1 MTEEELKS
9 LSPALTKKY
18 EAKEKRNLFNELPF
32 KPSTT
37 DRKSTPQTDH
47 NETPKPRPTDPKTPP
62 RTSQKNA
69 KSTQNRLTSRRS
81 SKSASNITSCV
92 IGSTTTFSSTNT
104 SSTTKSS
111 ATILSTTNPTNA
123 LTVNS
128 ATSFPITNSS
138 FTAPSSTTNSS
149 TSSSSSKNNNNNPH
163 NNNTHNK
170 NNNPLNKNNHKDRIQ
185 ELIDREMSKHTL
197 PQQPKPKQPQQTT
210 DYKKL
215 YKHSSKQTLYH
226 TKNLSLLLGF
236 RTTNKIPS
244 GLTVNVE
251 TKEKLSP
258 DHKKLWDETT
268 RQASDT
274 LHGILI
280 EHHQQHQQK
289 YQEQRLEVQKHL
301 SEKEI
306 ETIDQQAEEE
316 VFSKPKPKLD
326 QRRAD
331 DRKRKTERR
340 PLQDHN
346 NIKKQKFQKN

>member
-104 SSTTKSS
+104 
-111 ATILSTTNPTNA
+111 
-123 LTVNS
+123 
-128 ATSFPITNSS
+128 
-138 FTAPSSTTNSS
+138 SSTTNSS